1 MRAFLCL
8 LSVVFVLGTLTV
20 AARQPTITAVV
31 SVKQLHDAM
40 IKPSSDA
47 IFSVAL
53 EAPKNEREWIA
64 VRNAAVILA
73 ESGNLLMLSARGS
86 NRGLWMKRS
95 QSLVDAG
102 AMALKAAKARNAGA
116 LNKASDRT
124 VIVCESCHVLFRNQD
139 RRIRLK

>member
-1 MRAFLCL
+1 MRTFFCL
-8 LSVVFVLGTLTV
+8 LSVVFVLGVLPV
-20 AARQPTITAVV
+20 AAQQPTITAVA

-53 EAPKNEREWIA
+53 ETPRNEPEWIA
-64 VRNAAVILA
+64 VRNATVILA
-73 ESGNLLMLSARGS
+73 ESGNLLMLSAPGS
-86 NRGLWMKRS
+86 NRGLWMRRS

-102 AMALKAAKARNAGA
+102 AMALKAAEARNAGA

-139 RRIRLK
+139 RKMPVK